1 MANGQTS
8 LTFQVFG
15 EDKSASKVL
24 KQVAGD
30 AEHTGDKLDGMGTK
44 AHRSSGHMG
53 KVASVAGGV
62 LVAGLA
68 GAATAAAAAG
78 YALMDA
84 AKGAMEDQASAARLA
99 QQLEKTTGATDKQV
113 ASVEDWIA
121 KQGTAKGFA
130 DDQLRPA
137 FQRLAASTKDLGEAQ
152 DLTTLAMDISAATG
166 KDAETV
172 ANALAKANDGSVTS
186 LKKLGI
192 TLGDNAQNFG
202 TYNQLQKQLAKAQ
215 EDAAA
220 ALELFGPKSKE
231 YLKAQDKVRD
241 LTEKSNNVAKQGI
254 DVFGELGKQFGGAAA
269 TQAETLTGRIGRLKI
284 MFDEAK
290 ETIGYKV
297 LPVIEQLVGWFQ
309 DKALP
314 VISHYVS
321 DLLPK
326 LKRSFDN
333 VAATVE
339 ENRPGLERLRDIF
352 MATAKVIA
360 EKVVPILINLWETQL
375 KTLITVVGKVGEAM
389 PGVAKAFLN
398 FSADA
403 VRAFGK
409 VHEVALDVFGG
420 ILKAAEKG
428 LGWIPG
434 VGDKIRA
441 ANSAFTEFRQH
452 ATAQVEKVATEL
464 ETAAKKVEEWDGK
477 ARAAEEARI
486 RADISDLSEKLRDAK
501 AKLSDPKLTDPERSK
516 IKAEIDDLKEKVSAA
531 KSELAEVKDRT
542 VTVTVNLKANQVKF
556 RAKGSGEGEGGMGP
570 GTTVGHGL
578 MAATHGKGH
587 PGARF
592 AQWGPRWSWN
602 NNGRVGQH
610 DGADISV
617 GPGTPV
623 YATWPGTAV
632 RLSGGWAGNHTVLH
646 ANNGTKFIYAHLS
659 RHGKGGSVQAGDVIG
674 YVGSTGNSSG
684 PHLHIQASR
693 NGHYVNP
700 AAYLAQGGI
709 IPARPGGTVVVAGEA
724 GRDEAVLPLPS
735 GWRGGAGGPVGG
747 TVININV
754 AGGLGDRQ
762 AVARDV
768 RNALLE
774 LQRANGGTALGLA

>member
-24 KQVAGD
+24 RDVAGD
-30 AEHTGDKLDGMGTK
+30 AERTGDKLDGMGTK

-53 KVASVAGGV
+53 KVATVAGGA
-62 LVAGLA
+62 LAAGLA
-68 GAATAAAAAG
+68 AGAAAAAAAG

-137 FQRLAASTKDLGEAQ
+137 FQRLASSTKDIDEAQ
-152 DLTTLAMDISAATG
+152 KLTNTAMDVAAATG
-166 KDAETV
+166 KDVTQV
-172 ANALAKANDGSVTS
+172 AGALAKAHDGNLSA
-186 LKKLGI
+186 LKRLGI
-192 TLGDNAQNFG
+192 SLDENVVKT
-202 TYNQLQKQLAKAQ
+202 K
-215 EDAAA
+215 DAGAA
-220 ALELFGPKSKE
+220 MDAVS
-231 YLKAQDKVRD
+231 
-241 LTEKSNNVAKQGI
+241 
-254 DVFGELGKQFGGAAA
+254 KQFGGAAS

-297 LPVIEQLVGWFQ
+297 LPVIEKLVGWFQ

-352 MATAKVIA
+352 MATAKVVA

-464 ETAAKKVEEWDGK
+464 ETAAKKVEEWDRK

-486 RADISDLSEKLRDAK
+486 RADISDLSEKVRDAK
-501 AKLSDPKLTDPERSK
+501 DKLSDPKLTDPERTK

-587 PGARF
+587 PGAQF

-674 YVGSTGNSSG
+674 YVGSTGHSTG

-735 GWRGGAGGPVGG
+735 GWRGGAGGPVGS